1 MVAIQDEVPEYAG
14 PLGGEFGRA
23 ILPGVEQALRRFLA
37 EGGDGE
43 TDSGRIYR
51 GLGRGEHR
59 AGRSLDALQ
68 AAYRIGARV
77 AWRRVSRLADH
88 AGVPVDAQHE
98 LAEAIF
104 AYIDELAAESVEG
117 YAQAQAAEA
126 GTLQRHREDL
136 LMLLLA
142 NPPASPPQL
151 EEAST
156 RAGWRAPRRVALV
169 ASPPEAAP
177 RVARRLSGDVLHA
190 SDASHG
196 YVAVPEP
203 GALGAELAA
212 VARQYDVAVGLGPTV
227 PLADAERSWRWA
239 ALALRTAAAGQV
251 VEAEAHLA
259 EMLLEASPDLVVA
272 LRDQALAPLSAET
285 VSSRTRLEATL
296 LAWLRHHGAQAAV
309 AAELG
314 VHPQTVR
321 YRMGRL
327 RELFGV
333 SLEDPET
340 RFALEV
346 ALRASART

>member
-1 MVAIQDEVPEYAG
+1 
-14 PLGGEFGRA
+14 
-23 ILPGVEQALRRFLA
+23 
-37 EGGDGE
+37 
-43 TDSGRIYR
+43 
-51 GLGRGEHR
+51 
-59 AGRSLDALQ
+59 
-68 AAYRIGARV
+68 
-77 AWRRVSRLADH
+77 VSRLADH
-88 AGVPVDAQHE
+88 AGVPVEAQHE

-126 GTLQRHREDL
+126 GTLQRHREEL

-142 NPPASPPQL
+142 DPPASPAQL
-151 EEAST
+151 EEASI
-156 RAGWRAPRRVALV
+156 RAAWRTPRRVALV
-169 ASPPEAAP
+169 ASPPGAAP

-190 SDASHG
+190 SDANHG

-212 VARQYDVAVGLGPTV
+212 VARQYDLALGLGPTV
-227 PLADAERSWRWA
+227 AVADAAPSWRWA
-239 ALALRTAAAGQV
+239 ALALRSAASGEV

-259 EMLLEASPDLVVA
+259 GMVLEASPDLVVA
-272 LRDQALAPLSAET
+272 LRDQALAPLNEET
-285 VSSRTRLEATL
+285 ASSRTRLEATL

-327 RELFGV
+327 RELFGM
-333 SLEDPET
+333 SLEDPEK

-346 ALRASART
+346 ALRAPPRR

>member
-1 MVAIQDEVPEYAG
+1 MVAIQGEVPEYAG

-37 EGGDGE
+37 EEGHEE
-43 TDSGRIYR
+43 TDAGRIYH

-136 LMLLLA
+136 LMVLLA
-142 NPPASPPQL
+142 NPPASPVQL
-151 EEAST
+151 EEASA

-169 ASPPEAAP
+169 ASPPAATR
-177 RVARRLSGDVLHA
+177 RVARRLSGEVLYA
-190 SDASHG
+190 SDPNHG

-203 GALGAELAA
+203 SALGAELAA
-212 VARQYDVAVGLGPTV
+212 AARHYEVALGLGPTV
-227 PLADAERSWRWA
+227 PLAHAARSWRWA
-239 ALALRTAAAGQV
+239 ALALRTAADGQV

-259 EMLLEASPDLVVA
+259 EMVLEASPDLVVA
-272 LRDQALAPLSAET
+272 LRDQALAPLNEET
-285 VSSRTRLEATL
+285 ASSRMRLEATL

-327 RELFGV
+327 RELFGM
-333 SLEDPET
+333 SLEDPEQ
-340 RFALEV
+340 RFALEL
-346 ALRASART
+346 ALRARS